1 MKRLAVAISLLSCT
15 FGLAAQSISGSPFI
29 AVHGKAR
36 TEAVPDIFPLEVT
49 LKDTSQDAAKT
60 QAMIETYARQV
71 VDLTQS
77 MKMDDKDVTI
87 SNLSVSPEYRYDDE
101 DDEQVFLGNTYE
113 REIRLR
119 FHSLADL
126 KRMIEALP
134 QAKQL
139 QLDTGDFQSSN
150 ADDLRRELLEEAV
163 EDARNTA
170 EVMAKAAGKR
180 LGPVHNISNQGFNV
194 RYADSFAATELDR
207 VEVTGSR
214 VASVPPVVMSEGTI
228 SLEQNVYIT
237 YTLVD

>member
-1 MKRLAVAISLLSCT
+1 MLSCA
-15 FGLAAQSISGSPFI
+15 FGLAAQSITGSPFI
-29 AVHGKAR
+29 AVHGKAK
-36 TEAVPDIFPLEVT
+36 TEVVPDIFPLEVT
-49 LKDTSQDAAKT
+49 IRDTSHDAAKT
-60 QAMIETYARQV
+60 QAMIEAYARQV

-101 DDEQVFLGNTYE
+101 DDRQVFLGNTYE
-113 REIRLR
+113 REIRMR

-126 KRMIEALP
+126 KRMIQALP
-134 QAKQL
+134 QAKQV

-150 ADDLRRELLEEAV
+150 ADGMRRELLEEAV
-163 EDARNTA
+163 EDARKAA
-170 EVMAKAAGKR
+170 EVMAKAVGKR

-194 RYADSFAATELDR
+194 RYVESSAATELDR

-214 VASVPPVVMSEGTI
+214 FAPAPPVVMSEGTI
-228 SLEQNVYIT
+228 SLDQNVYII